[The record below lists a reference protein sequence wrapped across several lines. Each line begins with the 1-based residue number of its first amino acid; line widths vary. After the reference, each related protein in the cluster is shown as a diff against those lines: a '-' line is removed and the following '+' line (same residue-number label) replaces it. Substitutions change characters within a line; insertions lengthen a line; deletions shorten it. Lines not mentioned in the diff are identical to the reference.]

1 MRIEP
6 SWTYPQVRRAALAL
20 ARDVERR
27 APSIATSKWWKEE
40 RHGVFLDYNQNAK
53 DRTVASAYSVRPT
66 PDARVSA
73 PLTWDEV
80 PVAELGDFT
89 LLSVPARYASIGDPG
104 AAIDDAV
111 GSLDALLELSARHE
125 KEGLGDAP
133 WPPNYAKQA
142 GEPPRV
148 QPSRKRRADTDYEGR
163 GVDGGPPPEVAAER
177 AAAVASGDPNA
188 GLPTEWPG
196 ASRREGRPWTALA
209 RPRPAD
215 ARAPCRSSRSRAPR
229 PRPTPLPAWNAGRRA
244 IRRSSP
250 LLEPADVLVDGM
262 RGRSSLWY
270 RVRVNL
276 IHVPEADRP
285 GQEALDPD
293 YDPMTEWTPADRP
306 DADVT
311 EPETKAES
319 KGAPKPKVA
328 PKPKNV
334 AQAQAEGQLQ
344 APILNGRLQ
353 ASAIIGHRGRTPQV
367 GSMSI
372 DTLELGRDAIR
383 RHAWT
388 EATEAFAAAGR
399 IDDLVAEDL
408 ELLGEAAWWGGHP
421 DDAVD
426 ALERAF
432 AAYLATER
440 PVQAAGVAFRLT
452 YLAFRRLAGS
462 IGAGWLARGERLLEN
477 EPESAMHAW
486 LQVLYAVMAMMQSR
500 LSDAIGHADRAM
512 ELARDHGNPDAHALA
527 LSFKGMAEIARGHWQ
542 DGLVLID
549 EAAAAAASGQLG
561 SGMPA
566 TSTAT
571 RSPPAGTWATI
582 AARGNGPTRPSAGCC
597 ASPPAAIRASA
608 GFIAPS

>member
-1 MRIEP
+1 MRQRVWPGSSTWAASTSIRTRSALTTWTTPTSCGSTSIRCRECPYSQVREVALVIREALDAVGLVGWPKTSGSRGIHVNVRIEP

-196 ASRREGRPWTALA
+196 AGAGARGGPWTGT
-209 RPRPAD
+209 
-215 ARAPCRSSRSRAPR
+215 
-229 PRPTPLPAWNAGRRA
+229 RPTPTGRRKSTVPVIEISRA
-244 IRRSSP
+244 KAKADALAGLERWKARHPTVVP

-334 AQAQAEGQLQ
+334 PSPSRRA
-344 APILNGRLQ
+344 APSPDPEWSIAGIRDNR
-353 ASAIIGHRGRTPQV
+353 PQGPYATGWIHV
-367 GSMSI
+367 
-372 DTLELGRDAIR
+372 D
-383 RHAWT
+383 RH
-388 EATEAFAAAGR
+388 
-399 IDDLVAEDL
+399 
-408 ELLGEAAWWGGHP
+408 
-421 DDAVD
+421 
-426 ALERAF
+426 
-432 AAYLATER
+432 
-440 PVQAAGVAFRLT
+440 
-452 YLAFRRLAGS
+452 
-462 IGAGWLARGERLLEN
+462 
-477 EPESAMHAW
+477 
-486 LQVLYAVMAMMQSR
+486 
-500 LSDAIGHADRAM
+500 
-512 ELARDHGNPDAHALA
+512 
-527 LSFKGMAEIARGHWQ
+527 
-542 DGLVLID
+542 
-549 EAAAAAASGQLG
+549 
-561 SGMPA
+561 
-566 TSTAT
+566 T
-571 RSPPAGTWATI
+571 RAGT
-582 AARGNGPTRPSAGCC
+582 RCDPSPCVDGGDG
-597 ASPPAAIRASA
+597 
-608 GFIAPS
+608 GFRSGRSHR